1 MSQVDT
7 LGVDLSLMT
16 LRQAADATG
25 LSATTLRR
33 YIKSGRLRARLIPG
47 RYGPEYVVDIAALEA
62 AGLGDSLRKESERQG
77 AANVEETV
85 SKSGR
90 EDNSHGETGAAS
102 LQKQGSEDLVARE
115 GSERGE
121 SVPSG
126 LYRELLMK
134 HEQLLVQFGALRA
147 SGQQLYEVRKQ
158 AEQRAREARAAAE
171 DLERIRN
178 RHARE
183 IGELKAKQ
191 RQAALELAEKED
203 EIRRLKA
210 RVRTIEM
217 TKRNEA
223 TANRIDEDFVRSFGD
238 SPLVRPQGG
247 SPNPDH

>member
-1 MSQVDT
+1 MDP

-47 RYGPEYVVDIAALEA
+47 RYGPEYVVDVAALEA
-62 AGLGDSLRKESERQG
+62 AGLGESLRRESEGQST
-77 AANVEETV
+77 ANVEATV
-85 SKSGR
+85 SKSDH
-90 EDNSHGETGAAS
+90 EAS
-102 LQKQGSEDLVARE
+102 SSDEAGQAMLQKRE
-115 GSERGE
+115 GEDAPTRASSVRGE
-121 SVPSG
+121 SVPG
-126 LYRELLMK
+126 TLYRELLMK

-158 AEQRAREARAAAE
+158 AEQRAREAHAAAQ
-171 DLERIRN
+171 DLERVRN

-238 SPLVRPQGG
+238 SPFVRPQGG